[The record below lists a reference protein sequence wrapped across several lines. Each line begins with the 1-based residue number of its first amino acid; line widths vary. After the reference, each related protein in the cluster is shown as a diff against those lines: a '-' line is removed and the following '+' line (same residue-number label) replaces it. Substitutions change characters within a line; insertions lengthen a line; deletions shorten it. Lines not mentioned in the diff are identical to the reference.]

1 MKILFFLLLSF
12 QMFAQH
18 YTNLVV
24 YADKKLVGDHEV
36 DVFFRIAEPEMYIFY
51 GDDVFRYS
59 SKIDTTDEIIFVVTN
74 EFVLLTDESKE
85 IIILNKEVDGENVE
99 LVYYN
104 RE

>member
-1 MKILFFLLLSF
+1 MLSF

-18 YTNLVV
+18 YNNLIIYTN
-24 YADKKLVGDHEV
+24 KKLVGDHDV
-36 DVFFRIAEPEMYIFY
+36 DIFFRIAEPEMYIFY
-51 GDDVFRYS
+51 DDDVYRYS
-59 SKIDTTDEIIFVVTN
+59 AKIDTTDDIIFVVTN
-74 EFVLLTDESKE
+74 EFVLITDESKE